1 MLLTCVCRTSFTSKA
16 RTWYN
21 KSKLKE
27 INTYVATNTF
37 VLNYSRI
44 ISGAVTVIAGAL
56 IALFVAVPTTAAAPI
71 SNCKV
76 NGQDGIK
83 TGIGI
88 DGNNCVP
95 IGGGTLESN
104 PIMIYL
110 FAILRMASV
119 LVGIATVGGFI
130 WGGVLYITAR
140 ANAGQV
146 EKAKLV
152 MINAAIG
159 LLLFVFMYA
168 ILQFLV
174 PGGLFNG

>member
-1 MLLTCVCRTSFTSKA
+1 MT
-16 RTWYN
+16 
-21 KSKLKE
+21 
-27 INTYVATNTF
+27 INNFA
-37 VLNYSRI
+37 LNYSRMFTGVV
-44 ISGAVTVIAGAL
+44 SAIAGIMMALL
-56 IALFVAVPTTAAAPI
+56 IALPTTAAAPV

-104 PIMIYL
+104 PIMIYV
-110 FAILRMASV
+110 FALLRMASM

-130 WGGVLYITAR
+130 WGGVLYVTAR

-152 MINAAIG
+152 MINATIG
-159 LLLFVFMYA
+159 LLLFIFMYA

>member
-1 MLLTCVCRTSFTSKA
+1 M
-16 RTWYN
+16 
-21 KSKLKE
+21 
-27 INTYVATNTF
+27 ITNTLRLNRSH
-37 VLNYSRI
+37 VLT
-44 ISGAVTVIAGAL
+44 GAV
-56 IALFVAVPTTAAAPI
+56 LFVAGLLTALLVALPTAAAAPV

-76 NGQDGIK
+76 DGKDGIK

-88 DGNNCVP
+88 DGTNCIP
-95 IGGGTLESN
+95 IAGGTLESN

-152 MINAAIG
+152 MINSTIG

-168 ILQFLV
+168 ILQFLI
-174 PGGLFNG
+174 PGGVFNG